1 MESELIILPT
11 AYRHDCTEEQIR
23 YALAHVIDVFEA
35 QGDIPLTI
43 VIGSARDNDDTVLEV
58 GFEVS
63 DTGNVVVYHA
73 MPARPKYLNTDET
86 NEE

>member
-11 AYRHDCTEEQIR
+11 AYRHDCTEDQIR
-23 YALAHVIDVFEA
+23 HALAHVIDVFED
-35 QGDIPLTI
+35 QGNIPLTI
-43 VIGSARDNDDTVLEV
+43 ITGSASHDDDTVLEI

-73 MPARPKYLNTDET
+73 MAARPRYLDPDEP